1 MGRIQQLDSQTANM
15 IAAGEVVERPMGVV
29 KELVDNAIDAGS
41 TRIDISIE
49 EGGIS
54 KITIRDNGSGMD
66 AEDAQMAFK
75 RHATSKIRTQND
87 LWSIH
92 TLGFRGEA
100 LPSIASV
107 SKLTMITS
115 DGNESTK
122 IVIEYGQTVSVSA
135 YPCNQGTEISVEG
148 LFYRTP
154 ARLKHMRSASYEA
167 SLIQDVIVRFAL
179 SHPEISFHLIS
190 DGRDAF
196 RTSGQGD
203 LLEVLFQAGGR
214 AVAENAVK
222 AEFEDFDYKVRGYIV
237 KPMITRASR
246 SNMYVFL
253 NGRMVRTYKLYKAIQ
268 DGYEDFIVK
277 GRYPICVLNIE
288 MDPRLLDVNVHPSKW
303 EVRLSKEIQLEYL
316 IRDNVRKILAGAP
329 LAPKVEPAAA
339 RTEYYEPIS
348 FDTDSLIREAERKQ
362 AYSAKKPVQ
371 TPVKEETVKA
381 PEEAKLEIPK
391 EPVKETPV
399 YRPDEKTYEAIVNEA
414 KQDEEI
420 LRSLGES
427 VKESEPVYE
436 TKKKSPSFPHM
447 DVIGQF
453 HEKFILCAVK
463 EGLAIIDQHAA
474 QERVHYE
481 EYCEKL
487 NTNPVMMDTLVP
499 LVIHA
504 GSDLVARVD
513 EINQAAADLHITFEA
528 FGPDTLAVR
537 SVPAW
542 MKDLEEIPFLEDVID
557 QFRND
562 RESKYTR
569 MEKKRIATMACHHS
583 IRFNR
588 SLTMDEMKEVVR
600 QLSLCENPYHC
611 PHGRPTFVIL
621 DEKELTK
628 EFLR

>member
-41 TRIDISIE
+41 TRIDIAIE

-54 KITIRDNGSGMD
+54 KITIRDNGIGMD
-66 AEDAQMAFK
+66 AEDAEMAFK

-100 LPSIASV
+100 LPSISSV
-107 SKLTMITS
+107 AKVTMITS
-115 DGNESTK
+115 DGHDSTR
-122 IVIEYGQTVSVSA
+122 IVIEYGKTVSVSS
-135 YPCNQGTEISVEG
+135 YPCNQGTEITVEG

-179 SHPEISFHLIS
+179 SHPEISFCLTS
-190 DGRDAF
+190 DGRDSF

-203 LLEVLFQAGGR
+203 LLEVLFQSGGR
-214 AVAENAVK
+214 AVAENALK
-222 AEFEDFDYKVRGYIV
+222 AEFEDFDYKVSGYLV
-237 KPMITRASR
+237 KPVITRASR

-253 NGRMVRTYKLYKAIQ
+253 NGRMVRTYKLHKAIQ

-316 IRDNVRKILAGAP
+316 IRDNVHKILAGGP
-329 LAPKVEPAAA
+329 LMPKVEPAAA
-339 RTEYYEPIS
+339 RQEYYEPLS
-348 FDTDSLIREAERKQ
+348 FDTDSLIREAEVKQ
-362 AYSAKKPVQ
+362 AQAKKESNRAELPA
-371 TPVKEETVKA
+371 EEKIQEQVIEKN
-381 PEEAKLEIPK
+381 
-391 EPVKETPV
+391 EPVKTEPV
-399 YRPDEKTYEAIVNEA
+399 HRVDEATYQAILSEA
-414 KQDEEI
+414 KKDEEI
-420 LRSLGES
+420 LKAAES
-427 VKESEPVYE
+427 VREPEPVYE
-436 TKKKSPSFPHM
+436 TKKTSPSFPHM
-447 DVIGQF
+447 DVIGQL

-463 EGLAIIDQHAA
+463 DGLAVIDQHAA

-481 EYCEKL
+481 EYCQKL
-487 NTNPVMMDTLVP
+487 NTNPVMLDCLVP
-499 LVIHA
+499 LVVHA
-504 GSDLVARVD
+504 GSDLVARCD
-513 EINQAAADLHITFEA
+513 EINEAAADLHITFEP

-542 MKDLEEIPFLEDVID
+542 MKDLEELPFLEDVID

-588 SLTMDEMKEVVR
+588 SLTMDEMKEVVS
-600 QLSLCENPYHC
+600 QLSVCENPYHC

>member
-29 KELVDNAIDAGS
+29 KELVDNAIDASS
-41 TRIDISIE
+41 TRIDIAIE

-54 KITIRDNGSGMD
+54 KITIRDNGTGMD
-66 AEDAQMAFK
+66 AEDAEMAFQ

-107 SKLTMITS
+107 AKVTMITS

-122 IVIEYGQTVSVSA
+122 ITIEYGQVTSVSA
-135 YPCNQGTEISVEG
+135 YPCNQGTEITVEG

-167 SLIQDVIVRFAL
+167 SLIQDVITRFAL
-179 SHPEISFHLIS
+179 SHPEISFHLVS
-190 DGRDAF
+190 DGRDSF

-203 LLEVLFQAGGR
+203 LLEVLFAAGGR

-222 AEFEDFDYKVRGYIV
+222 AEFEDFDYKVSGYIV
-237 KPMITRASR
+237 KPLITRASR
-246 SNMYVFL
+246 SMMYVFL
-253 NGRMVRTYKLYKAIQ
+253 NHRMVRTYKLYKAIQ

-277 GRYPICVLNIE
+277 GRYPVCVLNIE

-303 EVRLSKEIQLEYL
+303 EVRLSKEIQMEYL
-316 IRDNVRKILAGAP
+316 IRDNVRKILAGNS
-329 LAPKVEPAAA
+329 LAPKVETSSA
-339 RTEYYEPIS
+339 RVEYYEPLS
-348 FDTDSLIREAERKQ
+348 FDTDSLIREAETKQ
-362 AYSAKKPVQ
+362 SSSSSKQNA
-371 TPVKEETVKA
+371 VKEEV
-381 PEEAKLEIPK
+381 PEPAAETEPAKEETLPETAENTYEQILREAKEDEQLLKSLQNEVRESASSYEPK
-391 EPVKETPV
+391 
-399 YRPDEKTYEAIVNEA
+399 
-414 KQDEEI
+414 
-420 LRSLGES
+420 
-427 VKESEPVYE
+427 
-436 TKKKSPSFPHM
+436 PSRAFPHM

-481 EYCEKL
+481 EYCQKL

-499 LVIHA
+499 LVVHA

-513 EINQAAADLHITFEA
+513 EINAAAADLHVTFEP
-528 FGPDTLAVR
+528 FGPDTLTVR
-537 SVPAW
+537 SVPSW
-542 MKDLEEIPFLEDVID
+542 MKDLEELAFLEDVID

-562 RESKYTR
+562 RESRYTR